1 MLFRALPCLLL
12 KPSTPLELESRTD
25 AYLMVDYNCT
35 RRAKCLSKLGF
46 CRRGLFVPLPLAGF
60 SMKGGWIG
68 CVIAVIQRIYPLL
81 YVTPSRVASHP
92 PLIGE
97 RTKSNLYLFRT
108 QAPRY
113 PRTGKPTTVVGLLAG
128 PLLRALFTSALP
140 AVSFFVGGKN
150 CEDVFYKDQGG

>member
-1 MLFRALPCLLL
+1 
-12 KPSTPLELESRTD
+12 
-25 AYLMVDYNCT
+25 
-35 RRAKCLSKLGF
+35 
-46 CRRGLFVPLPLAGF
+46 VPLPLAGF
-60 SMKGGWIG
+60 SMKGGWIGAFLRLIRAAAPSYLYSPLEG